1 MIKNKG
7 NQNGFIIA
15 WVISLMLALAFI
27 ITAALSVI
35 YLNLGN
41 AVRNNQSQL
50 AFNIADAGINY
61 YLWHLNHDSADFK
74 DGNTSATVISSGKY
88 AGYYGPFE
96 HNYKDD
102 NSNVVGKFILYVKP
116 KTTGSTIGEIISIGK
131 TSDGKSTRTV
141 QADLGAPSFATY
153 GLATAGMTWFG
164 ANEAADGK
172 IHSNVGIRMDGA
184 SNADVTSARS
194 TYVPSSSLGGN
205 GSTSRSG
212 VWCNTSVTTPVNCNT
227 RSKTDWRYPVPTIDF
242 AAIVGD
248 RCELKKTAFMADP
261 STQTYAGG
269 TTPCSNVPNVR
280 TAAYIPRYNSSGAF
294 SATTGYLI
302 ELNNNNTYNLSRV
315 TNETY
320 NYTSA
325 TNYTN
330 PYTSALTRTSV
341 ATNIPIPAEGVI
353 FVEDNL
359 WIRSNSQFRGRATI
373 VAARQADSN
382 TANIIAADDIEYST
396 KNGQDVLGLISE
408 GSFLIAPYA
417 PPKPDAST
425 SNFPF
430 KIHAAIIS
438 GGDVR
443 FPSSYMTRSVT
454 EWTTS
459 TRRMEYFGSIGM
471 TNESGVW
478 TWSTSSGSSTVA
490 GFQYNTTS
498 YDYNLLYAP
507 PPHFPITD
515 TYNILNWRE
524 KLTTP

>member
-1 MIKNKG
+1 
-7 NQNGFIIA
+7 
-15 WVISLMLALAFI
+15 
-27 ITAALSVI
+27 
-35 YLNLGN
+35 
-41 AVRNNQSQL
+41 
-50 AFNIADAGINY
+50 
-61 YLWHLNHDSADFK
+61 
-74 DGNTSATVISSGKY
+74 
-88 AGYYGPFE
+88 
-96 HNYKDD
+96 
-102 NSNVVGKFILYVKP
+102 
-116 KTTGSTIGEIISIGK
+116 
-131 TSDGKSTRTV
+131 
-141 QADLGAPSFATY
+141 
-153 GLATAGMTWFG
+153 
-164 ANEAADGK
+164 
-172 IHSNVGIRMDGA
+172 MDGA
-184 SNADVTSARS
+184 SNADVTSARA

-205 GSTSRSG
+205 GSTSRPG
-212 VWCNTSVTTPVNCNT
+212 VWCSTSVTTPVNCNT
-227 RSKTDWRYPVPTIDF
+227 RSKSDWKYPVPTIDF

-248 RCELKKTAFMADP
+248 RCELKKTAFMADTT
-261 STQTYAGG
+261 TQAYASG

-280 TAAYIPRYNSSGAF
+280 TSAYIPRYSSSGAF

-320 NYTSA
+320 TYSSA
-325 TNYTN
+325 TNYTS
-330 PYTSALTRTSV
+330 PYTAALTRTSV
-341 ATNIPIPAEGVI
+341 ATNIPIPSEGVI

-359 WIRSNSQFRGRATI
+359 WIRSNTQFRGRVTI
-373 VAARQADSN
+373 VASRQADSN

-396 KNGQDVLGLISE
+396 KNGQDVLGLIAE

-417 PPKPDAST
+417 PPKPDAAT

-430 KIHAAIIS
+430 KLHAAIIS

-443 FPSSYMTRSVT
+443 FPSSYMTRNVT

-524 KLTTP
+524 KITTP